1 MISTDVEIKVESGG
15 VYIICRRVKIEDKEQ
30 WNNVVKESLNGTF
43 YHTWEWNDVIEKGLN
58 SESLSVAVEDEEEHK
73 LIGIFPFFIRNLFED
88 YRINKYFPTISNNFQ
103 IGCSPHHKLYSFGG
117 PCVLSSVTNCEE
129 IYKLI
134 FDSIDSYSKD
144 KKNITG
150 HLIYPYH
157 NCLDSALI
165 QNGYTKTGIKKTAI
179 INIDKD
185 LTEICKGFKKQFSRD
200 IKKASKK
207 GIIIYES
214 QNYEEDIDLYY
225 NQFQKLLIDRVIE
238 RTGNCYGRVS
248 YALVPY
254 SYFEKLRD
262 ILFPKKM
269 ARLFF
274 AEYNGVKVG
283 ALMNFYYKDTIYLG
297 HTTVLRGKYNG
308 LNVSKLLMWHII
320 VDGKKN
326 GFKNLDVS
334 GLHPNES
341 HGQYQFK
348 MGFKGQVKE
357 IGVYKKSYRY
367 NEIKHAKAII
377 YKHAKATIIE
387 LRKLQ

>member
-1 MISTDVEIKVESGG
+1 MKEVFS
-15 VYIICRRVKIEDKEQ
+15 IICRKVKVEDKEQ

-43 YHTWEWNDVIEKGLN
+43 YHTWEWNEVIEKGLN
-58 SESLSVAVEDEEEHK
+58 SETLSVAVEDEEENK

-88 YRINKYFPTISNNFQ
+88 YRINKYFPGISKNFQ

-117 PCVLSSVTNCEE
+117 PCVLTGVANNEE
-129 IYKLI
+129 IYKLM
-134 FDSIDSYSKD
+134 FDYVDLHSKN
-144 KKNITG
+144 KKSFTD

-157 NCLDSALI
+157 DCLDPVLI
-165 QNGYTKTGIKKTAI
+165 QNGYTRTGIKKTAI

-185 LTEICKGFKKQFSRD
+185 LHEICRGFKKQFSKD
-200 IKKASKK
+200 IKKASRN
-207 GIIIYES
+207 GVILYES
-214 QNYEEDIDLYY
+214 QNYKEDIDLYY

-238 RTGNCYGRVS
+238 RTGNNYRRVS

-283 ALMNFYYKDTIYLG
+283 ALINFYYEDTIYLG
-297 HTTVLRGKYNG
+297 HTSVLRGEYNA
-308 LNVSKLLMWHII
+308 LNAYKLLIWHSI

-326 GFKNLDVS
+326 GFKYLDVA
-334 GLHPNES
+334 GLHPNEL
-341 HGQYQFK
+341 HGQYRFK
-348 MGFKGQVKE
+348 MGFNGQVKE
-357 IGVYKKSYRY
+357 IGVYNKSYRY

-377 YKHAKATIIE
+377 NE
-387 LRKLQ
+387 VRKLKS

>member
-1 MISTDVEIKVESGG
+1 MEIIIESEGG
-15 VYIICRRVKIEDKEQ
+15 FYIICRKVKVEDEEQ

-43 YHTWEWNDVIEKGLN
+43 YHTWEWKEVIEKGLN
-58 SESLSVAVEDEEEHK
+58 SEALSVVVKDEEENK

-88 YRINKYFPTISNNFQ
+88 YRINKYFPSISKNFQ

-117 PCVLSSVTNCEE
+117 PCVLSSDTNSEE
-129 IYKLI
+129 IYELM
-134 FDSIDSYSKD
+134 FDFIDSYSKN
-144 KKNITG
+144 KKSFTD

-179 INIDKD
+179 VNIDKD
-185 LTEICKGFKKQFSRD
+185 PTEIFKGFKKQFSRD
-200 IKKASKK
+200 IKKASRKK
-207 GIIIYES
+207 IIIYES

-225 NQFQKLLIDRVIE
+225 NQFQKLLIDRIIE
-238 RTGNCYGRVS
+238 RTKNCYRRVS

-283 ALMNFYYKDTIYLG
+283 ALINFYYKDTIYLG
-297 HTTVLRGKYNG
+297 HISVLRGEYNS
-308 LNVSKLLMWHII
+308 LNANKLLIWHSI
-320 VDGKKN
+320 VDGRKN
-326 GFKNLDVS
+326 GFKNLDVA

-341 HGQYQFK
+341 HGQYRFK
-348 MGFKGQVKE
+348 MGFNGQVKE
-357 IGVYKKSYRY
+357 IGVYNKSYRY
-367 NEIKHAKAII
+367 NGIKHAKAIVN
-377 YKHAKATIIE
+377 E
-387 LRKLQ
+387 LRKQLLMN